1 MDNVGSSPSYLTT
14 FPSFLH
20 TYYQMKPPDFKHI
33 VKESL
38 REAFYTKNYFVIGVT
53 DNDGENTRAIILP
66 ERKPDGDDYS
76 GDELEHNT
84 ADLHFTSHDARWKFS
99 NFNSGS
105 ENFKNKVIWTSY
117 NGDGPTEEQKYS
129 VESYLQKNG
138 FTVKGHT
145 DWGEDILNEGING
158 HKITV
163 NYYGKQM
170 PAILSKNTIPGE
182 KPYRVSF
189 FDILKGHVEA
199 RGHFDL
205 TKQEAEE
212 VLQNR
217 KFPDEVIVIYKGISV
232 RNIDGWPKQDDI
244 NENLLLLENSSR
256 EIDLWLE
263 NKNVIV
269 ESMNMVVSG
278 ANYKRT
284 DRLDELVNYLQDTVV
299 SPVLRGMTDPAQIDF
314 FHKNSVGFYNLLSA
328 DGSYY
333 EMQSGNPALGIIN
346 FYPAGIPADMARR
359 VMMGML
365 KQLKKLGV
373 QWGQLKRE
381 KSGAYKVSDVIRIP
395 ITVNNSKG
403 YEGPEEL
410 NFTNVN
416 AYQIFHNL
424 LQFDGEHSFEMDAKE
439 LMERIETVLK
449 HDRSWIDKNV
459 IKRTDSDWPE
469 AERDTE
475 EPIENPHLDIMGKIG
490 NQLGAGG
497 ARVVGMGLDSEG
509 IEFRLQLIWK
519 VAKWAVDHGHN
530 KIYVG

>member
-1 MDNVGSSPSYLTT
+1 
-14 FPSFLH
+14 
-20 TYYQMKPPDFKHI
+20 MKPSDFKHI

-38 REAFYTKNYFVIGVT
+38 REAFYTKKVIKESTEYMWIGVV
-53 DNDGENTRAIILP
+53 DSYAAVHAQQLSFEDWSHHNVIFPGIRGDRW
-66 ERKPDGDDYS
+66 RFDCGDD
-76 GDELEHNT
+76 EI
-84 ADLHFTSHDARWKFS
+84 
-99 NFNSGS
+99 
-105 ENFKNKVIWTSY
+105 IWTNEPS
-117 NGDGPTEEQKYS
+117 NDS
-129 VESYLQKNG
+129 VIAVEDFLIK
-138 FTVKGHT
+138 H
-145 DWGEDILNEGING
+145 GEHPKIKSGLNEGING